1 MNSPFTK
8 LKYLHVMLLK
18 TSIPNRNNIYLITCR
33 LSGLHLGTVSEK
45 TLPNYSYRFGVGLT
59 KHFYKALNV
68 LSDFYCAFIN

>member
-18 TSIPNRNNIYLITCR
+18 TPIPNRKNIYLITCR
-33 LSGLHLGTVSEK
+33 LSGLQLGTVSEK
-45 TLPNYSYRFGVGLT
+45 TLPNYSYRFEDGLT
-59 KHFYKALNV
+59 KHFHKALNV